1 MAKVGIFEEAPKKW
15 FTFCDTDTEV
25 LIQYVDKEAL
35 SKLIKRAGEVAKKL
49 STPQGVAYD
58 MFLGKAA
65 VHGWRKEK
73 EPTQPGF
80 TMPNGSPL
88 PFTAENR
95 NLLMTRYREFSEF
108 VYQKATATAGYLV
121 EDQATLTDDPAT
133 LEKLLEDYEETDA
146 KN

>member
-15 FTFCDTDTEV
+15 FTFDSDTEV
-25 LIQYVDKEAL
+25 LIQYVDKESL
-35 SKLIKRAGEVAKKL
+35 SKLIKRAGEVAQKL

-73 EPTQPGF
+73 DHNHPGF
-80 TMPNGSPL
+80 TMPDGSAL
-88 PFTAENR
+88 PFTAESR

-108 VYQKATATAGYLV
+108 VYQKATSTAGFLV
-121 EDQATLTDDPAT
+121 EDPAMLTDDPAT